1 MKFNIDKKSIFSVLA
16 VVAVGIVLALAIIF
30 WKKDAPAAEG
40 ASEHAEETT
49 EKSASKEGSHAETK
63 EGGKADAKE
72 GSHAEGKE
80 EGHADDKPGFVKM
93 TPQQIQGAGILTT
106 RAAAASVDTAVI
118 LPGEVRF
125 NEDRTAHV
133 VPRVAGVVESV
144 FASLGENVKKGQP
157 LAVIASAEL
166 AELRSTALAAD
177 KRLGFARVTYEREKK
192 LWEDKI
198 SAQQDYLQ
206 AEQAY
211 REAQIEAQSARSKL
225 TALGAGSSSGAIN
238 RYELRA
244 PFNAVVVEKHLAQ
257 GEAVKE
263 DANAFILSDLSK
275 VWVEIVVSP
284 KDLPFVRV
292 GQSVTIRP
300 ASGTESVT
308 GKVNYVGSLLGEQTR
323 TATARVV
330 IDNPGL
336 AWRPGLFVNVSL
348 VRGSKN
354 AAVTVAADAVQTI
367 EGKTVVFVKAAE
379 GFQAQPVTIG
389 ASDGKIT
396 EIVGGLSAGAEY
408 VATGSYV
415 VKAEQG
421 KGSAEHEH

>member
-1 MKFNIDKKSIFSVLA
+1 MKLNIDRKSAFSILA
-16 VVAVGIVLALAIIF
+16 VVAVGIVLALSILF
-30 WKKDAPAAEG
+30 WKKDAPAGQGE
-40 ASEHAEETT
+40 SEHAEETS
-49 EKSASKEGSHAETK
+49 EKSASKEG
-63 EGGKADAKE
+63 G
-72 GSHAEGKE
+72 HAEGKE
-80 EGHADDKPGFVKM
+80 EGHADDKPGLIKL
-93 TPQQIQGAGILTT
+93 TAQQIQGAGIVTA

-118 LPGEVRF
+118 LPGEVHF

-144 FASLGENVKKGQP
+144 SASLGQDIKKGQT
-157 LAVIASAEL
+157 LAVIASMEL

-206 AEQAY
+206 AEQQY

-225 TALGAGSSSGAIN
+225 TALGAGSSSGALN
-238 RYELRA
+238 QYVLRA
-244 PFNAVVVEKHLAQ
+244 PFNGVVVEKHLAQ

-263 DANAFILSDLSK
+263 DTNAFVLSDLSK
-275 VWVEIVVSP
+275 VWVQIVVSP
-284 KDLPFVRV
+284 KDLETSRV
-292 GQSVTIRP
+292 GQSVTIRSS
-300 ASGTESVT
+300 SGGDSVA
-308 GKVNYVGSLLGEQTR
+308 GKVSYVGNLLGEQTR

-336 AWRPGLFVNVSL
+336 AWRPGLFVNVSV
-348 VRGSKN
+348 VRGKKD
-354 AAVTVAADAVQTI
+354 AAVTVQADAVQTI
-367 EGKTVVFVKAAE
+367 EGKPVVFVKAAE
-379 GFQAQPVTIG
+379 GFRAQPVTIG
-389 ASDGKIT
+389 AGDGKIV
-396 EIVGGLSAGAEY
+396 EIVQGLRAGAEY
-408 VATGSYV
+408 VATGSFV